1 MFGKGVYLA
10 DMSSK
15 SANYCCSYNSA
26 NMGLLLLCDAE
37 LGDPMF
43 ELTNSDYMAGEHAI
57 AAGSIA
63 TLGKGTSI
71 PGGWKDAGVVNE
83 NLKGVKIPDVSVG
96 SAHRADGN
104 VYLQYNEYIVYD
116 VAQIRQRYLFY
127 VHMK

>member
-10 DMSSK
+10 DTSSK

-37 LGDPMF
+37 LGDPML
-43 ELTNSDYMAGEHAI
+43 ELTNSDYMAGEHAKNE
-57 AAGSIA
+57 GKIA

-71 PGGWKDAGVVNE
+71 PGAWKDAGVVNE
-83 NLKGVKIPDVSVG
+83 NLKGVKIPDVSLG
-96 SAHRADGN
+96 SVRRVDSN
-104 VYLQYNEYIVYD
+104 VYLAYNEYIVYD